1 MEVAMSRK
9 THVFVISLVIALFF
23 QACSLFPFS
32 QMDPLDGSEWELV
45 FMGKS
50 VPISGRPITIA
61 FSGGEAHGSSGCNS
75 YFGQYEIKGDSITF
89 SSLAMTEMACMDPGV
104 MDQEMKYL
112 TFLSE
117 VVFFELR
124 DGSLVIQQEAQDQLI
139 FKQIPAQ

>member
-1 MEVAMSRK
+1 MSRK

-61 FSGGEAHGSSGCNS
+61 FSGGDAHGSSGCNS
-75 YFGQYEIKGDSITF
+75 YSGQYEIKSDRIAFGP
-89 SSLAMTEMACMDPGV
+89 LAMTEMACMDAGV
-104 MDQEMKYL
+104 MDQEMEYL

-117 VVFFELR
+117 VAFFELL
-124 DGSLVIQQEAQDQLI
+124 DGSLVLQQETQDELI
-139 FKQIPAQ
+139 FKKISAQ